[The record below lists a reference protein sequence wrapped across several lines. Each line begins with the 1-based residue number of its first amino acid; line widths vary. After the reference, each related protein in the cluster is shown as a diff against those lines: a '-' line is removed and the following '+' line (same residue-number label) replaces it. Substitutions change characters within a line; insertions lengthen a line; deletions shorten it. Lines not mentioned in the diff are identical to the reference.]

1 MKFRPL
7 AVALCIPSLARAG
20 TATFTYDP
28 RGNLVGAAY
37 SGGPSMAYVYDPL
50 GNRLS
55 ETLTLAPTAQNST
68 ASVAYNA
75 SNVSLPLTFSN
86 ATTLQITTSAGHGAA
101 AVSGM
106 TILYTPNTG
115 FSGSDSLAYVAQ
127 NGGSSSAPATVAIS
141 VAAAPPV
148 AGNVNATVAFNSS
161 LTNIPLALS
170 GGAPATVAVASS
182 PAHGSTQV
190 SGTLIAYQPTT
201 SYTGADSFTYAASNA
216 SGTSAP
222 ATNAA

>member
-1 MKFRPL
+1 MLRRYLFTFSFGFPL
-7 AVALCIPSLARAG
+7 LTAYAG
-20 TATFTYDP
+20 TTTYNYDP
-28 RGNLVGAAY
+28 RGDLVGAAY

-55 ETLTLAPTAQNST
+55 ETVTLAPTAQNST

-86 ATTLQITTSAGHGAA
+86 ATALQITTSAGHGAA
-101 AVSGM
+101 AVSGLS
-106 TILYTPNTG
+106 ILYTPNTG
-115 FSGSDSLAYVAQ
+115 FSGNDSLAYVAQ
-127 NGGSSSAPATVAIS
+127 SGGSSSSPATVAIS

-148 AGNVNATVAFNSS
+148 AGNVNATVAFNSG

-170 GGAPATVAVASS
+170 GGAAAVIAVASA

-190 SGTLIAYQPTT
+190 SGIQIAYQPATG
-201 SYTGADSFTYAASNA
+201 YTGADSFTYSAANA
-216 SGTSAP
+216 SGTSA
-222 ATNAA
+222 